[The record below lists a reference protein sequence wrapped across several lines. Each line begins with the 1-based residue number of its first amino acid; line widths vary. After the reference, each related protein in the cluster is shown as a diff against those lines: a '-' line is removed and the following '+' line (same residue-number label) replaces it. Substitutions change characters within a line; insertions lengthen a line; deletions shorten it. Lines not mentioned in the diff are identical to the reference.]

1 MIECLL
7 CSLDIEQGFL
17 PWLMD
22 RVTDQLEK
30 SERGRMV
37 LDGLLREV
45 VSKRRELYD
54 RLEQTANQGEDNT
67 QTEDKKSPEPAPQVT
82 IDTAPPQA
90 APATTT
96 EVC

>member
-1 MIECLL
+1 
-7 CSLDIEQGFL
+7 L

-22 RVTDQLEK
+22 RVTDRLEK

-45 VSKRRELYD
+45 VNKRRELYE
-54 RLEQTANQGEDNT
+54 RLEQKDTTDLTDGGETKEDTQAPQGT
-67 QTEDKKSPEPAPQVT
+67 PQVT
-82 IDTAPPQA
+82 IDAAPPQA

-96 EVC
+96 EVKLSIDA